1 MAIDVTATAGT
12 TFQLAMYFVDWDSVS
27 RRSAVEV
34 FDLQTRKL
42 VAPEQMVTEYH
53 GGKYLVYACDRSVRL
68 RIAHIRGD
76 NAVLSG
82 LFFDP
87 SRPA

>member
-1 MAIDVTATAGT
+1 MAVEITAAPGSAYR
-12 TFQLAMYFVDWDSVS
+12 LAMYFVDWDRKG
-27 RRSAVEV
+27 RRVAVEV
-34 FDLQTRKL
+34 FDLDTRKL
-42 VAPEQMVTEYH
+42 VAPEQLVDDFT
-53 GGKYLVYACDRSVRL
+53 GGAYLVFACEGSLRL

-87 SRPA
+87 IGAR